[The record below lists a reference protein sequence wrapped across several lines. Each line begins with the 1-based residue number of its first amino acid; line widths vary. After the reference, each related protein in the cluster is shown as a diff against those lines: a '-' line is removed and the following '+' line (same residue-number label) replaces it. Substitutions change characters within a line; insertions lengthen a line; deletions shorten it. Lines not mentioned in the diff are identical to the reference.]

1 MKKIATILLLCA
13 SLTLSAQ
20 VKDSLE
26 LSLQGAVSME
36 SLVEGRVAGLDIS
49 SLTGS
54 RVGAVSA
61 AIRGINS
68 LTASSQPLWIIDGA
82 VINPVDSQTDAPFWQ
97 SPQKIWAAPQN
108 TLLGFSVYDVE
119 SIEVIKDLGAAARY
133 GASGAN
139 GVIIVNTKKG
149 SDAAVRLYADLDA
162 PSLSPV
168 FNVSA
173 GGDKNGNRYYLS
185 GHYRG
190 LKGESSYGNGGGFRF
205 NFDSRRNGALSLGMS
220 SSASISSFGDETP
233 FAEQGGD
240 IEDDSNEYRTTDAFW
255 MELLVARN
263 LRLRADVG
271 VDYRAKRRY
280 IWYGSGT
287 AFGEENNGAASV
299 SSLEQFGANASFTA
313 EWSRWFGKEHL
324 SVCAFGDAL
333 MNDVSSS
340 VMTGFDFFDYGL
352 KAKGINIAGSAA
364 KLHRSDYTYSRY
376 GAGGRV
382 QYDHNGVVG
391 ADAGIRFDGDN
402 SFGETQVYPSVNA
415 FVDIKK
421 LAGGSSELLS
431 SARLTAG
438 WGRAGLSSYVPYLHF
453 GDYSAIYPTTPDNDF
468 QAFFRGRSL
477 LKSAE
482 INAGLELGLFA
493 DRLKAAVKYYDKET
507 EDSFTVFCNGR
518 EFGQNGYWKYDSR
531 FKDFEQW
538 GSIRNRGVEASVDAL
553 ALSREELSLNICITA
568 AYNAN
573 IVKGVPYT
581 GISTDALLGRWAY
594 SDVAGYAPGVIVGFE
609 SKGGTLTDFSGDG
622 EISDADRVVLGNVHP
637 KVVTG
642 LSASL
647 GWRRYSLDAVVTGRF
662 GAKYLDIFSL
672 FKADAALGHLAPVSS
687 QYVKSAD
694 MVRLAHLSLAYD
706 VPLGKASSYM
716 GLKVRLTAIGPSAP
730 AGTLP
735 FEEKGSYVAG
745 ICLTL

>member
-1 MKKIATILLLCA
+1 MKHITTIVLFCA

-26 LSLQGAVSME
+26 LSMPGAVSME
-36 SLVEGRVAGLDIS
+36 SLVEGRVAGLDVS

-54 RVGAVSA
+54 KVGAVSA

-97 SPQKIWAAPQN
+97 SPQTIWAAPQN

-133 GASGAN
+133 GATGAN

-149 SDAAVRLYADLDA
+149 SVGGVRLYADLDA
-162 PSLSPV
+162 TSLSPV

-190 LKGESSYGNGGGFRF
+190 LKGGDAYGNEGGFRF
-205 NFDSRRNGALSLGMS
+205 NFESRRSGALSLGMS
-220 SSASISSFGDETP
+220 SSASISSFGDASP
-233 FAEQGGD
+233 AAESDGD
-240 IEDDSNEYRTTDAFW
+240 VEDDSNEYRTTDAFW

-280 IWYGSGT
+280 IWYGAGT

-299 SSLEQFGANASFTA
+299 SSLEQFSGNVSVAAD
-313 EWSRWFGKEHL
+313 WSRWLGKEHL
-324 SVCAFGDAL
+324 SVSALADAL

-376 GAGGRV
+376 GALARV
-382 QYDHNGVVG
+382 QYDHDGIAG
-391 ADAGIRFDGDN
+391 ADASIRFDGDN
-402 SFGETQVYPSVNA
+402 IFGETQVYPSANA
-415 FVDIKK
+415 FVDLKK
-421 LAGGSSELLS
+421 LVGASLPLS

-482 INAGLELGLFA
+482 FNAGVEFGLFT
-493 DRLKAAVKYYDKET
+493 DRLKTAVKYYDKET
-507 EDSFTVFCNGR
+507 EDSFSVYCDGR
-518 EFGQNGYWKYDSR
+518 EFGKNGYWKYDSQ

-538 GSIRNRGVEASVDAL
+538 GSIRSRGVEASVDAL
-553 ALSREELSLNICITA
+553 VLSGDEIKLNVGVTA
-568 AYNAN
+568 AFNAN

-581 GISTDALLGRWAY
+581 ATSADGLLGRWAY
-594 SDVAGYAPGVIVGFE
+594 SDVAGYAPGAIVGLKSE
-609 SKGGTLTDFSGDG
+609 GGLPVDQSGDG
-622 EISDADRVVLGNVHP
+622 VISDADKIVLGSTLP
-637 KVVTG
+637 KIVTG
-642 LSASL
+642 LSTSMV
-647 GWRRYSLDAVVTGRF
+647 WRRYSLDAVVTGRF
-662 GAKYLDIFSL
+662 GAKYLDIASI
-672 FKADAALGHLAPVSS
+672 FKADSTLGYLAPVTSE
-687 QYVKSAD
+687 YVKSAD
-694 MVRLAHLSLAYD
+694 MLRLAHLTLSYD

-716 GLKVRLTAIGPSAP
+716 GLKLRLTATGPSAP
-730 AGTLP
+730 SLALP